1 MTEQN
6 TNTNS
11 QDKIYFAWYSDKQ
24 KESCGKYF
32 VYLNQDNKE
41 VYATEVS
48 VNDTPPI
55 FDDVVSL
62 GKVIKWVRTEKHYG
76 GRMRMRIKSDSR

>member
-6 TNTNS
+6 TNTNE
-11 QDKIYFAWYSDKQ
+11 KVYFAWYSDKQ
-24 KESCGKYF
+24 KEACGKYF

-41 VYATEVS
+41 VHTTEVS
-48 VNDTPPI
+48 VNNTPPR

-76 GRMRMRIKSDSR
+76 IRKRINSDQ

>member
-6 TNTNS
+6 TNTNE
-11 QDKIYFAWYSDKQ
+11 KVYFAWYSDKQ
-24 KESCGKYF
+24 KEACGKYF

-48 VNDTPPI
+48 VNNTPPR

-62 GKVIKWVRTEKHYG
+62 GKVIKWVRTEST
-76 GRMRMRIKSDSR
+76 MEEE